1 MVNFCNISDLYK
13 IINLGK
19 LINNNFDKVNNL
31 EEIINKN
38 NIIGYYSEDKLVGF
52 LMYDTNYEITDLIY
66 VVVEPIY
73 RRRGIGYS
81 LVKYLVENTNT
92 DKIMLE
98 VRCDNDSA
106 IRLYKKFGFK
116 IINTRRRYYDNS
128 DAYVMELIK

>member
-1 MVNFCNISDLYK
+1 MINNCNINDIETIK
-13 IINLGK
+13 KLGL
-19 LINNNFDKVNNL
+19 LINKNFNKVNNL
-31 EEIINKN
+31 EEIINN
-38 NIIGYYSEDKLVGF
+38 NKIIGYYSDNKLVGF
-52 LMYDTNYEITDLIY
+52 LMFETNYEITDLIY